1 MISVLLHGYIV
12 IAELTS
18 DYDLLKK
25 VFLCKKM
32 TRNKEI
38 EVTYRNSFGDMTPKT
53 IITTGMDTTSVKK
66 NFTNLWAIKLS
77 MWSIKG

>member
-1 MISVLLHGYIV
+1 
-12 IAELTS
+12 
-18 DYDLLKK
+18 
-25 VFLCKKM
+25 M

-66 NFTNLWAIKLS
+66 LYKSLGYQVIHVVYKRLIDSSRN
-77 MWSIKG
+77 